1 MKNRPILSLNSFKK
15 DKEII
20 EIQKE
25 KEQSNLQPKPETQ
38 KEVQKKE
45 KPQKASK
52 IPKQV
57 RISDENF
64 NLVYSYFNK
73 NYPECFPS
81 KSEPVPLAI
90 GIHHQIRTIEDL
102 PFSKSKIFKF
112 LARYAKNALY
122 REQLVVGNNRINL
135 DGSVSSQVSEDEAL
149 QTKELLTKSNTN
161 KVTTT
166 KAKKERVAKNIQ
178 LPSLIMPSTSD

>member
-25 KEQSNLQPKPETQ
+25 KEQSDLQPKPETQ

-45 KPQKASK
+45 ISGQASK
-52 IPKQV
+52 VVKKLHINN
-57 RISDENF
+57 ENY
-64 NLVYSYFNK
+64 NLVFSYLNK

-90 GIHHQIRTIEDL
+90 GIHHQIRAIEDL

-122 REQLVVGNNRINL
+122 REQLVAGKNRINL
-135 DGSVSSQVSEDEAL
+135 DGSVSSQVSEEEAL
-149 QTKELLTKSNTN
+149 QTKKLLTKSKTN

-166 KAKKERVAKNIQ
+166 KAKKARVAKNIQ

>member
-25 KEQSNLQPKPETQ
+25 KEQSDLQPKPETQ

-45 KPQKASK
+45 ISGQASK
-52 IPKQV
+52 VVKKVHINN
-57 RISDENF
+57 ENY
-64 NLVYSYFNK
+64 NLVFSYLNK

-122 REQLVVGNNRINL
+122 REQLVAGNNRINL
-135 DGSVSSQVSEDEAL
+135 DGSVSSQVSEEEAL
-149 QTKELLTKSNTN
+149 QTKELLTKSN
-161 KVTTT
+161 
-166 KAKKERVAKNIQ
+166 RPISMIGQ
-178 LPSLIMPSTSD
+178 